1 MSRILCV
8 DAGLAHIGA
17 AVIET
22 NTHLLLPTFPPKPK
36 PEEIVQLYYF
46 GTEKCDQRIKLRMSD
61 DKHRRVQECARFY
74 AEVVRRH
81 DIKRAACELPQ
92 WGAPNSQ
99 SSVDLCFI
107 SIPLVASLEV
117 LGVAVEWYSPQ
128 EAKRAATGRSHAT
141 KGQVMAAM
149 EARFPRVLVDFPTAG
164 KREHV
169 CDALSVWMA
178 AKDGALARL

>member
-1 MSRILCV
+1 MSLIFCV
-8 DAGLAHIGA
+8 DAGLAHIGG
-17 AVIET
+17 AVMET
-22 NTHLLLPTFPPKPK
+22 R
-36 PEEIVQLYYF
+36 PEAIVQLYHF
-46 GTEKCDQRIKLRMSD
+46 GTEKCDQRIKLRKSD

-74 AEVVRRH
+74 AGVVHRH

-117 LGVAVEWYSPQ
+117 LGVAVEWYSPA
-128 EAKRAATGRSHAT
+128 EAKRAATGRSCAT
-141 KGQVMAAM
+141 KKQVMAAM
-149 EARFPRVLVDFPTAG
+149 EKAFPRVLADFPTSG

-169 CDALSVWMA
+169 CDALAVWLA
-178 AKDGALARL
+178 AKNGTLARL